1 MLIEGIN
8 YIYALIAILV
18 VMLAVVCFLYRRS
31 LSRSRAALRLAKR
44 ETEEIVQLALNNPYP
59 LIQLS
64 AGGQILFANPIAMS
78 RFPEIREDG
87 LEHDILDGVLSLSQE
102 RSVVTREVVVDDIV
116 YAQTIAR
123 SGHGENMTVIVYCY
137 DISDRKAYESMLQK
151 SRELADQAR
160 QEAERANSARG
171 EFLANMSHELRTP
184 MNGIIGL
191 SAMLAEANLANE
203 EHELADA
210 VNASARNLL
219 IILNDVL
226 DFSKIEAGELQIEAI
241 DFDLV
246 KTVQLIA
253 KLQKPMAES
262 KGLEFICEFDRDIP
276 KYVVGDPARL
286 QQVLNNLVS
295 NALKFTHEGSVK
307 IRVSGE
313 RDHDD
318 IYYARIEVR
327 DTGIGIPRDKQPKIF
342 GKFQQGDS
350 STARKYGGTG
360 LGLAI
365 TRNLVA
371 LMDGRIK
378 LSSREGEGTIFSI
391 HLPLQVSQKQA
402 EADDS
407 EPYEQIVGLDLS
419 ARILIVDDH
428 PVNLLFMRKMM
439 RDLGFSKFKTASSG
453 HEALDLYDLDK
464 PDLILLDCQMPEMDG
479 FEVARRIREKQDSGA
494 APVIVAVTADAMKG
508 AATKCREAGM
518 DDYISKPVEK
528 DKLVNILGEWLPGD
542 FVPTQTAQHKTSQAE
557 IIDWQHLDEFTEGDK
572 ETENHVLGIFI
583 ESLSEDMDRLE
594 RSLAAGD
601 FHEWNAVVH
610 KMYGACSHFGA
621 GMMAQLCDK
630 AQSLSQT
637 DADNINAAHQLIQS
651 EYVRIHD
658 YLERRIAA

>member
-1 MLIEGIN
+1 MLTDYIIYTYGLVAMLI
-8 YIYALIAILV
+8 
-18 VMLAVVCFLYRRS
+18 VMLGVLYILYRRS
-31 LSRSRAALRLAKR
+31 LARSREALKRAKQ

-64 AGGQILFANPIAMS
+64 ENGQILFANSIAMS
-78 RFPEIREDG
+78 RFPDIREEG
-87 LEHDILDGVLSLSQE
+87 LAHDILDGVLSFSQE
-102 RSVVTREVVVDDIV
+102 RSVVTREVVIDNIV

-123 SGHGENMTVIVYCY
+123 SGHGKNATVIVYCY
-137 DISDRKAYESMLQK
+137 DISDRKAYEAMLQK

-160 QEAERANSARG
+160 QEAERANKARG

-191 SAMLAEANLANE
+191 SGMLAEADLADE
-203 EHELADA
+203 QHELADA

-246 KTVQLIA
+246 KTINLIA
-253 KLQKPMAES
+253 KLQKPVADS
-262 KGLEFICEFDRDIP
+262 KGLALMCEFDRGVP
-276 KYVVGDPARL
+276 EFVVGDPARL
-286 QQVLNNLVS
+286 QQVLHNLVS
-295 NALKFTHEGSVK
+295 NALKFTHKGSVK
-307 IRVSGE
+307 IHIGGE
-313 RDHDD
+313 MDHDGT
-318 IYYARIEVR
+318 YYARIEVR
-327 DTGIGIPRDKQPKIF
+327 DTGIGIPHDKQSKIF
-342 GKFQQGDS
+342 DKFQQADS

-371 LMDGRIK
+371 LMDGRIR

-391 HLPLQVSQKQA
+391 HIPLKVSQKKG
-402 EADDS
+402 EADGS
-407 EPYEQIVGLDLS
+407 NLKAQSVGLDLS

-439 RDLGFSKFKTASSG
+439 RDLGFSKFETASSG
-453 HEALDLYDLDK
+453 QEALQLYDRDN

-494 APVIVAVTADAMKG
+494 GPIIVAATADAMKG
-508 AATKCREAGM
+508 AAAKCREAGM

-528 DKLVNILGEWLPGD
+528 DKLVNVLGQWLPGE
-542 FVPTQTAQHKTSQAE
+542 FIPAPTIQHKTSQAD

-594 RSLAAGD
+594 RSLAAHD

-621 GMMAQLCDK
+621 GVMAQLCDE

-637 DADNINAAHQLIQS
+637 DADNINAVHQQIQS

>member
-123 SGHGENMTVIVYCY
+123 SGLGENMTVIVYCY

-327 DTGIGIPRDKQPKIF
+327 DTGIGIPRDKQSKIF

-407 EPYEQIVGLDLS
+407 EPYAQIVGLDLS

-439 RDLGFSKFKTASSG
+439 RDLGFSKFETASSG
-453 HEALDLYDLDK
+453 HEALDLYDRDN

-528 DKLVNILGEWLPGD
+528 DKLVNILGQWLPGD
-542 FVPTQTAQHKTSQAE
+542 FVPTQTAQHQTSQAD
-557 IIDWQHLDEFTEGDK
+557 IIDWKHLDEFTEGDK

-594 RSLAAGD
+594 RSLAADD

-637 DADNINAAHQLIQS
+637 DADNINAAHQQIQS

>member
-1 MLIEGIN
+1 
-8 YIYALIAILV
+8 
-18 VMLAVVCFLYRRS
+18 
-31 LSRSRAALRLAKR
+31 
-44 ETEEIVQLALNNPYP
+44 
-59 LIQLS
+59 
-64 AGGQILFANPIAMS
+64 
-78 RFPEIREDG
+78 
-87 LEHDILDGVLSLSQE
+87 
-102 RSVVTREVVVDDIV
+102 
-116 YAQTIAR
+116 
-123 SGHGENMTVIVYCY
+123 
-137 DISDRKAYESMLQK
+137 
-151 SRELADQAR
+151 ELADQAR

-327 DTGIGIPRDKQPKIF
+327 DTGIGIPRDKQTKIF

-637 DADNINAAHQLIQS
+637 DADNINAAHQLI
-651 EYVRIHD
+651 
-658 YLERRIAA
+658 